1 MAGRPDGVQDTVVG
15 EVGVEPGGDS
25 GWLTTATVL
34 ASCPCSKNLRFGK
47 ISAADPDPG
56 SGAFFDPW
64 IWDPG
69 CVKSPD
75 PG

>member
-34 ASCPCSKNLRFGK
+34 ASCVGRIKFAFQKPELDCVFKGTYRRTRLDW
-47 ISAADPDPG
+47 AE
-56 SGAFFDPW
+56 SGL
-64 IWDPG
+64 IG
-69 CVKSPD
+69 
-75 PG
+75 